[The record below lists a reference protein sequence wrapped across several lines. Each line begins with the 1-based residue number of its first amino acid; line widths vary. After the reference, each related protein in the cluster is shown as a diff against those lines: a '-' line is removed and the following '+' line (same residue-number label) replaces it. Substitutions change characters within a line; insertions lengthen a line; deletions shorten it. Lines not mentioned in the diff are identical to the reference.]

1 MSQYNRVIIYLF
13 FVFFKFF
20 SDIFCLGL
28 DAQMFS
34 HVEISSSSASCSKTV
49 KNQESLMQIVY
60 TDNVLACFADNTTI
74 KSKDLLILIKHES
87 IAEKKNKNMH
97 THDTD
102 SDTKKTSGIKKI
114 LFSGNVVIK
123 KKLLTAYTDKLSISV
138 ADKRCMLSGNVKI
151 NKQKE
156 TEQDIP
162 LDVCCQKALLDLETL
177 KIRLYGSPEIPVR
190 TTFVLN
196 SYDKNIKK
204 QT

>member
-13 FVFFKFF
+13 LLFFNCFI
-20 SDIFCLGL
+20 DIICLGL

-34 HVEISSSSASCSKTV
+34 HVEISSSSATCSKTV

-74 KSKDLLILIKHES
+74 KSKDLLILIKHEF
-87 IAEKKNKNMH
+87 IAEKNKNIH
-97 THDTD
+97 AHDAD
-102 SDTKKTSGIKKI
+102 SETKNTSGIKKI

-123 KKLLTAYTDKLSISV
+123 KKLLTACADKLSISV

-162 LDVCCQKALLDLETL
+162 LDVCCQKALLDIETL

-190 TTFVLN
+190 TAFVLN